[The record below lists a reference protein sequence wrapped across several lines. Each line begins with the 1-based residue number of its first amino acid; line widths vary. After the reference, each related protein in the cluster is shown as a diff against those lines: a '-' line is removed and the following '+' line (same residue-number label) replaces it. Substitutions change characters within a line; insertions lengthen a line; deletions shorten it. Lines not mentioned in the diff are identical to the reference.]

1 MIIKPN
7 HKKSQLVTLYS
18 EELLADIAL
27 MRQMLKDQNF
37 ENNQKGF
44 AIAHCQVS
52 ENPLTLFVVEKSIMK
67 NDVIVNPELIGAGG
81 RYMATEGCLSFPN
94 LPMTKVRR
102 YKEMV
107 VRYETPDGQ
116 QIQETLT
123 GVKAQIFQHEM
134 EHFEGTNIYNI

>member
-7 HKKSQLVTLYS
+7 KKISQPVTLYS
-18 EELLADIAL
+18 EELLAEIAL
-27 MRQMLKDQNF
+27 MRKMLKDQKF

-44 AIAHCQVS
+44 AIAHCQIS
-52 ENPLTLFVVEKSIMK
+52 ENPVQLFVIHQSISK
-67 NDVIVNPELIGAGG
+67 NDVVVNPELIGAGG
-81 RYMATEGCLSFPN
+81 RYMATEGCLSFPYS
-94 LPMTKVRR
+94 PMTKVRR
-102 YKEMV
+102 YKEII

-134 EHFEGTNIYNI
+134 DHFEGTNIYNK